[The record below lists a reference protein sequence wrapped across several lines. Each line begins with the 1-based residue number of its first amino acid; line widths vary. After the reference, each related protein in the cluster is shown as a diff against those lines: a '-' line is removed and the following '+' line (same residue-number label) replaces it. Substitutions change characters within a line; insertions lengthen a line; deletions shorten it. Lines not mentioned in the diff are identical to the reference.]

1 MLHAHDLP
9 SPAVRLRH
17 LPDAATSQPPARATA
32 RTYARLRAADYDD
45 GLLATAGPIMAGA
58 YASALAI
65 TAFTFVS
72 QGEALFAVTISS
84 VFGAVYF
91 AVAFLILYV
100 RSHRDSRWRADG
112 REKYAHE
119 VGIYTGTIGRTEALL
134 QMTIVPLAVVAAFSG
149 FALIWI
155 IARPFP

>member
-9 SPAVRLRH
+9 SPARLRQ
-17 LPDAATSQPPARATA
+17 LPDAATSQPPPRTAVRAH
-32 RTYARLRAADYDD
+32 ARLRAADYDD
-45 GLLATAGPIMAGA
+45 GLLATAGPVMAGA

-72 QGEALFAVTISS
+72 HGEALFAVTISS

-91 AVAFLILYV
+91 TIAFLLLYV
-100 RSHRDSRWRADG
+100 RRHRDSRWQTDG
-112 REKYAHE
+112 REKHAHE
-119 VGIYTGTIGRTEALL
+119 VAIYTGSIGRTEALL